1 MNTTSLP
8 FDLVRA
14 DGNHLYLSGHV
25 PTDITGAMNKPFGK
39 VGDEVSPEEA
49 YAIAGRIALGLCASI
64 KAHVG
69 DLDRVEKW
77 LRVFGMVN
85 TAPGFTQ
92 IPAVINGCSDTLLQI
107 FGTNIGAHARSA
119 PGMRASG
126 SVIDRGNAD
135 RIRLR
140 SWIACGA
147 RLSQRHR
154 LVHSACKGAAPS
166 VGA

>member
-1 MNTTSLP
+1 MSIEARLTELGLTLPQPMNTAALP

-14 DGNHLYLSGHV
+14 DGDHLYLSGHV
-25 PTDITGAMNKPFGK
+25 PTDMSGAMSKPFGK
-39 VGDEVSPEEA
+39 VGDQVSPEEA

-69 DLDRVEKW
+69 ELDRIEKW

-85 TAPGFTQ
+85 AAPGFTK

-119 PGMRASG
+119 VGMAELPFN
-126 SVIDRGNAD
+126 VPVEIEAEVK
-135 RIRLR
+135 IR
-140 SWIACGA
+140 S
-147 RLSQRHR
+147 
-154 LVHSACKGAAPS
+154 
-166 VGA
+166 

>member
-1 MNTTSLP
+1 MNIEARLTELGLALPQPMNTAAVP

-14 DGNHLYLSGHV
+14 DGDHLYLSGHV
-25 PTDITGAMNKPFGK
+25 PTDMSGAMSKPFGK
-39 VGDEVSPEEA
+39 VGDQVSPEEA

-69 DLDRVEKW
+69 ELDRIEKW

-85 TAPGFTQ
+85 AAPGFTQ

-119 PGMRASG
+119 VGMAELPFN
-126 SVIDRGNAD
+126 VPVEIEAEVK
-135 RIRLR
+135 IR
-140 SWIACGA
+140 S
-147 RLSQRHR
+147 
-154 LVHSACKGAAPS
+154 
-166 VGA
+166 

>member
-1 MNTTSLP
+1 MNIEARLTELGLALPQPMNTAALP

-14 DGNHLYLSGHV
+14 DGDHLYLSGHV
-25 PTDITGAMNKPFGK
+25 PTDMSGAMSKPFGK
-39 VGDEVSPEEA
+39 VGDQVSPEEA

-69 DLDRVEKW
+69 ELDRIEKW

-85 TAPGFTQ
+85 AAPGFTQ

-119 PGMRASG
+119 VGMAELPFN
-126 SVIDRGNAD
+126 VPVEIEAEVK
-135 RIRLR
+135 IR
-140 SWIACGA
+140 S
-147 RLSQRHR
+147 
-154 LVHSACKGAAPS
+154 
-166 VGA
+166 